1 MTEAQLDKTARTTD
15 CVLPSSRWQRASP
28 WGLRIRQALFWAWCC
43 VLLAVGCAPGEK
55 PTAQEKDASQ
65 SSVST
70 THAADD
76 AVLEQQVRQFCGDCH
91 AVPRPESFPK
101 DNWLHEVRRGFDF
114 YVKSGRSDLDVPVM
128 TDVARYYRE
137 RAPDR
142 LEWKPASAADADSLF
157 LANSQKPA
165 ELWSDGEPSISFV
178 TAGGTRDAPAWWV
191 SDMQRGEIA
200 QVDANGQRVRSIN
213 GLVRNPVAVR
223 ATDLNQDG
231 NEDLLVAELGS
242 FLPEDHD
249 RGAVRFVSD
258 WQQKQPSQAVSL
270 LDGVGRIA
278 DLQVADLNDDGRP
291 DIVAAEFGWH
301 TTGGVHVLLQQ
312 GNSTADDLQFEHQRL
327 DQRAGAIH
335 VRVVDL
341 NNDRRP
347 DIVALLAQEY
357 EQIVAYINRGQRF
370 ETVVLWAAPD
380 PSFGSSGISVVDFDQ
395 DGDLDLLYTNGDT
408 FDSFLVK
415 PYHGVSWLENVG
427 PRTGSDNTTA
437 LDANERRPADVPH
450 FIEHRIGTLPGVHR
464 ALAADFDL
472 DGDTDVAAVALIPD
486 QTLDDIDHPM
496 ESVVWFEN
504 RTGSGDQ
511 GQSSFARHVVAVG
524 RPGHAALEIS
534 DVDDDGDSDLIVGH
548 FSSADGSSP
557 ITVYRNQTR

>member
-1 MTEAQLDKTARTTD
+1 
-15 CVLPSSRWQRASP
+15 
-28 WGLRIRQALFWAWCC
+28 

-55 PTAQEKDASQ
+55 PTAQEKDAPQ

-76 AVLEQQVRQFCGDCH
+76 AVLERQVLQFCGDCH

-114 YVKSGRSDLDVPVM
+114 YVKSGRSDLDVPVI

-142 LEWKPASAADADSLF
+142 LEWDPAPTPDADSLF
-157 LANSQKPA
+157 QANPQQPTDP
-165 ELWSDGEPSISFV
+165 WSDGEPSISFV
-178 TAGGTRDAPAWWV
+178 NAGGGAGEPQSFWV

-200 QVDANGQRVRSIN
+200 QVNATGQRLRSMN
-213 GLVRNPVAVR
+213 GLVQNPVAVR
-223 ATDLNQDG
+223 TTDLNQDG
-231 NEDLLVAELGS
+231 NEDLLIAELGS

-258 WQQKQPSQAVSL
+258 WQQSQPQQAVSL
-270 LDGVGRIA
+270 LDDVGRIA
-278 DLQVADLNDDGRP
+278 DLQIADFNNDGRP

-301 TTGGVHVLLQQ
+301 STGGVHVLLQQ
-312 GNSTADDLQFEHQRL
+312 SSSTVENLQFEHQRL

-341 NNDRRP
+341 NNDHRP

-357 EQIVAYINRGQRF
+357 EQVVAFINRGTQF

-415 PYHGVSWLENVG
+415 PYHGISWLENVG
-427 PRTGSDNTTA
+427 PKATPNDENAVAAT
-437 LDANERRPADVPH
+437 EHRPADVPH
-450 FIEHRIGTLPGVHR
+450 FIEHRIGSLPGVHR
-464 ALAADFDL
+464 ALAGDFDL

-486 QTLDDIDHPM
+486 QTLNDIDHPM

-511 GQSSFARHVVAVG
+511 EQPSFARHVVAVG

-534 DVDDDGDSDLIVGH
+534 DIDHDGDADLIVGH

-557 ITVYRNQTR
+557 ITVYHNQTR

>member
-1 MTEAQLDKTARTTD
+1 M
-15 CVLPSSRWQRASP
+15 
-28 WGLRIRQALFWAWCC
+28 
-43 VLLAVGCAPGEK
+43 
-55 PTAQEKDASQ
+55 
-65 SSVST
+65 
-70 THAADD
+70 
-76 AVLEQQVRQFCGDCH
+76 LERQVRQFCGDCH

-142 LEWKPASAADADSLF
+142 LEWDPAPTPDADSLF
-157 LANSQKPA
+157 QANSQQPA
-165 ELWSDGEPSISFV
+165 EPWSDGEPSISFL
-178 TAGGTRDAPAWWV
+178 TAVGSTGEPQSFWV

-200 QVDANGQRVRSIN
+200 QVDTTGQRLRSID
-213 GLVRNPVAVR
+213 GLVQNPVAVR
-223 ATDLNQDG
+223 TTDLNQDRK
-231 NEDLLVAELGS
+231 EDLLVAELGS
-242 FLPEDHD
+242 FLPEDHN
-249 RGAVRFVSD
+249 RGTVRFIPD
-258 WQQKQPSQAVSL
+258 WQDNQPRQAVSL
-270 LDGVGRIA
+270 LNDVGRIA
-278 DLQVADLNDDGRP
+278 DLQVADFNEDGRP

-301 TTGGVHVLLQQ
+301 STGGVHVLLQQ
-312 GNSTADDLQFEHQRL
+312 STSTADDLQFEHHRL

-341 NNDRRP
+341 NNDQQP

-357 EQIVAYINRGQRF
+357 EQIVAYINRGTRF

-415 PYHGVSWLENVG
+415 PYHGISWLENVG
-427 PRTGSDNTTA
+427 PPAGSEDA
-437 LDANERRPADVPH
+437 IAVAANERRPDDVPH

-472 DGDTDVAAVALIPD
+472 DGDTDVAAVALIPN

-511 GQSSFARHVVAVG
+511 EQPSFARHVVAVG

-534 DVDDDGDSDLIVGH
+534 DIDHDGDADLIVGH

-557 ITVYRNQTR
+557 ITVYQNQTR